1 MSAAIPTNTESALIQ
16 QGAGRRCQVIVL
28 DAHLQLA
35 LGQPGVSFLMAI
47 IVGAIAG
54 WLAEKITASNMGLL
68 SNIVMGVIGGFLPSV
83 RAARMEIVD
92 ALRAG

>member
-1 MSAAIPTNTESALIQ
+1 MND
-16 QGAGRRCQVIVL
+16 QVYG
-28 DAHLQLA
+28 A

-68 SNIVMGVIGGFLPSV
+68 SNIVMGVIGGVVGNFLARQFGILVYGFWANLITAVVGAVILIWLFRVV
-83 RAARMEIVD
+83 RGQR
-92 ALRAG
+92 